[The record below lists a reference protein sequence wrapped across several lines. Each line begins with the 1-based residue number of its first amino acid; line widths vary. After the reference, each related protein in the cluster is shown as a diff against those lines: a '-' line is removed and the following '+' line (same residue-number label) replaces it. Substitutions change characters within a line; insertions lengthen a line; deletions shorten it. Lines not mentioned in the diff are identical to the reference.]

1 MAKKQKGSKK
11 QGSSGAPQPMAALYR
26 LDVGTPRGDAVRAVL
41 AEQGIRAKT
50 ITADR
55 LGDPVGAIAGLVG
68 FRSARV
74 PYAGDVPEN
83 EFMLLC
89 NVSHA
94 QVNQLLPAMRE
105 ADCSVDCKAQLTQ
118 HNRLWPFATLVQE
131 VSKEHASMT
140 SDQG

>member
-1 MAKKQKGSKK
+1 MAKKQKSTKKRGS
-11 QGSSGAPQPMAALYR
+11 GGTPQPMAALYR
-26 LDVGTPRGDAVRAVL
+26 LDAGTPRGDAVRTVL

-50 ITADR
+50 VTVDR

-68 FRSARV
+68 FRPARV

-105 ADCSVDCKAQLTQ
+105 ADCSVGCKAQLTQ
-118 HNRLWPFATLVQE
+118 HNRLWPFVTLVQE
-131 VSKEHASMT
+131 VSREHASMT